1 MRSEIGWIEKM
12 MKSCKEICFYLGFVW
27 FCVAVLLLRSGFSQ
41 SASWSLEDC
50 ISYARQNNLSVRS
63 SYLKTLA
70 EEEDYLQSRSQLL
83 PEIGFNTGQNLSY
96 KNENGGGVYSGTY
109 DLSASWSLTCGKLLN
124 DVRQK
129 DLSRKIAQTDYLATQ
144 DGVMLSIVQAYVEC
158 LYAREA
164 LKTNE
169 ASLVLADSLL
179 KRAERM
185 FTAGS
190 LSQVDLSLFYN
201 QKAEC
206 QYQKVLSEN
215 AFAKSKL
222 TLKQLLELKEEVEIA
237 DIDVSEDYVMRSV
250 LSTEYVYGK
259 ALDFVPQIVMAQ
271 QNSDLAS
278 LALKSAKLSYLPT
291 FRLSAGVNTGYNSSS
306 SLSLSRQLESS
317 FYENIG
323 LNISI
328 PIYSR
333 RSNKTA
339 VNTAKI
345 NMLQQQNELEI
356 AKKDIYKTI
365 DGLRLELVNYQSS
378 LAAAKTGLAASEESY
393 ELVCKQFDLG
403 LKTTFELLSQSN
415 DLFSAKQNVLQI
427 KYQALIR
434 ILLLKYYGNEE
445 VKL

>member
-1 MRSEIGWIEKM
+1 M
-12 MKSCKEICFYLGFVW
+12 MKSWKGICFYLGFVW
-27 FCVAVLLLRSGFSQ
+27 FCGAVLTNRSAFSQ
-41 SASWSLEDC
+41 SSPWSLEDC
-50 ISYARQNNLSVRS
+50 ISYARQNNLNVRR
-63 SYLKTLA
+63 SYLKTLVQ
-70 EEEDYLQSRSQLL
+70 EEDYLQSRSQLL
-83 PEIGFNTGQNLSY
+83 PEVGFNTGQNFSY
-96 KNENGGGVYSGTY
+96 TNKSGTGVYSGTY

-124 DVRQK
+124 DIKQK

-144 DGVMLSIVQAYVEC
+144 DEIMLSIVQAYVEC

-169 ASLVLADSLL
+169 ASLLLSDSLL
-179 KRAERM
+179 KRAEKM
-185 FTAGS
+185 FELGS
-190 LSQVDLSLFYN
+190 ISQVDLSLFSN
-201 QKAEC
+201 QKANYR
-206 QYQKVLSEN
+206 YQKVQAEN
-215 AFAKSKL
+215 ALVKNKL
-222 TLKQLLELKEEVEIA
+222 ALKQLLELKENMEIA
-237 DIDVSEDYVMRSV
+237 DMEVSEDYVMSPV
-250 LSTEYVYGK
+250 LSTEYLYDK
-259 ALDFVPQIVMAQ
+259 ALNFVPQLVMAQ

-278 LALKSAKLSYLPT
+278 LAMKSAKLSYLPT

-328 PIYSR
+328 PIYSK

-345 NMLQQQNELEI
+345 NMLQQENELEMV
-356 AKKDIYKTI
+356 KKDIYKTI
-365 DGLRLELVNYQSS
+365 DELRLELVNYQSS
-378 LAAAKTGLAASEESY
+378 LVAAKAGLEASEESY
-393 ELVCKQFDLG
+393 KLVSKQFDLG

-415 DLFSAKQNVLQI
+415 DLFSAKQNLLQT

>member
-1 MRSEIGWIEKM
+1 M
-12 MKSCKEICFYLGFVW
+12 MKSWKGICFYLGFVW
-27 FCVAVLLLRSGFSQ
+27 FCGAVLTNRSAFSQ
-41 SASWSLEDC
+41 SSPWSLEDC
-50 ISYARQNNLSVRS
+50 ISYARQNNLNVRR
-63 SYLKTLA
+63 SYLKTLVQ
-70 EEEDYLQSRSQLL
+70 EEDYLQSRSQLL
-83 PEIGFNTGQNLSY
+83 PEVGFNTGQNFSY
-96 KNENGGGVYSGTY
+96 TNKSGTGVYSGTY

-124 DVRQK
+124 NIKQK

-144 DGVMLSIVQAYVEC
+144 DEIMLSIVQAYVEC

-169 ASLVLADSLL
+169 ASLLLSDSLL
-179 KRAERM
+179 KRAEKM
-185 FTAGS
+185 FELGS
-190 LSQVDLSLFYN
+190 ISQVDLSLFSN
-201 QKAEC
+201 QKANY
-206 QYQKVLSEN
+206 QYQKVQAEN
-215 AFAKSKL
+215 ALVKSKL
-222 TLKQLLELKEEVEIA
+222 ALKQLLELKEDVEIA
-237 DIDVSEDYVMRSV
+237 DMEVSEDYVMNPV
-250 LSTEYVYGK
+250 PSTEYLYDK
-259 ALDFVPQIVMAQ
+259 ALNFVPQLVMAQ

-291 FRLSAGVNTGYNSSS
+291 FRLSAGVNTGYNSNS

-328 PIYSR
+328 PIYSK

-345 NMLQQQNELEI
+345 NMLQQENELEMV
-356 AKKDIYKTI
+356 KKDIYKTI
-365 DGLRLELVNYQSS
+365 DELRLELVNYQSS
-378 LAAAKTGLAASEESY
+378 LVAAKAGLEASEESY
-393 ELVCKQFDLG
+393 KLVSKQFDLG
-403 LKTTFELLSQSN
+403 LKTTFELLSQRN
-415 DLFSAKQNVLQI
+415 DLFSAKQNLLQT

>member
-1 MRSEIGWIEKM
+1 M
-12 MKSCKEICFYLGFVW
+12 
-27 FCVAVLLLRSGFSQ
+27 
-41 SASWSLEDC
+41 EDC
-50 ISYARQNNLSVRS
+50 ISYARQNNLNIRR
-63 SYLKTLA
+63 SYLKTLVQ
-70 EEEDYLQSRSQLL
+70 EEDYLQSRSQLL
-83 PEIGFNTGQNLSY
+83 PEVGFNTGQNFSY
-96 KNENGGGVYSGTY
+96 TNKSGTGVYSGTY

-124 DVRQK
+124 DIKQK

-144 DGVMLSIVQAYVEC
+144 DEIMLSIVQAYVEC

-169 ASLVLADSLL
+169 ASLLLSDSLL
-179 KRAERM
+179 KRAEKM
-185 FTAGS
+185 FEMGS
-190 LSQVDLSLFYN
+190 ISQVDLSLFSN
-201 QKAEC
+201 QKASC
-206 QYQKVLSEN
+206 QYQKVQAEN
-215 AFAKSKL
+215 ALVKSKL
-222 TLKQLLELKEEVEIA
+222 ALKQLLELKENVEIA
-237 DIDVSEDYVMRSV
+237 DMEVSEDYVMSPV
-250 LSTEYVYGK
+250 LSTEYLYDK
-259 ALDFVPQIVMAQ
+259 ALNFVPQLVMAQ

-278 LALKSAKLSYLPT
+278 LAMKSAKLSYFPT
-291 FRLSAGVNTGYNSSS
+291 FRLSAGVNTGYNSNS

-328 PIYSR
+328 PIYSK

-345 NMLQQQNELEI
+345 NMLQQENELEMV
-356 AKKDIYKTI
+356 KKDIYKTI
-365 DGLRLELVNYQSS
+365 DELRLELVNYQSS
-378 LAAAKTGLAASEESY
+378 LVAAKAGLEASEESY
-393 ELVCKQFDLG
+393 KLVSKQFDLG

-415 DLFSAKQNVLQI
+415 DLFSAKQNLLQT

>member
-1 MRSEIGWIEKM
+1 M
-12 MKSCKEICFYLGFVW
+12 GFVW
-27 FCVAVLLLRSGFSQ
+27 FCGAVLTNRSAFSQ
-41 SASWSLEDC
+41 SSPWSLEDC
-50 ISYARQNNLSVRS
+50 ISYARQNNLNIRR
-63 SYLKTLA
+63 SYLKTLVQ
-70 EEEDYLQSRSQLL
+70 EEDYLQSRSQLL
-83 PEIGFNTGQNLSY
+83 PEVGFNTGQNFSY
-96 KNENGGGVYSGTY
+96 TNKSGTGVYSGTY

-124 DVRQK
+124 DIKQK

-144 DGVMLSIVQAYVEC
+144 DEIMLSIVQAYVEC

-169 ASLVLADSLL
+169 ASLLLSDSLL
-179 KRAERM
+179 KRAEKM
-185 FTAGS
+185 FEMGS
-190 LSQVDLSLFYN
+190 ISQVDLSLFSN
-201 QKAEC
+201 QKASC
-206 QYQKVLSEN
+206 QYQKVQAEN
-215 AFAKSKL
+215 ALVKSKL
-222 TLKQLLELKEEVEIA
+222 ALKQLLELKENVEIA
-237 DIDVSEDYVMRSV
+237 DMEVSEDYVMSPV
-250 LSTEYVYGK
+250 LSTEYLYDK
-259 ALDFVPQIVMAQ
+259 ALNFVPQLVMAQ

-278 LALKSAKLSYLPT
+278 LAMKSAKLSYFPT
-291 FRLSAGVNTGYNSSS
+291 FRLSAGVNTGYNSNS

-328 PIYSR
+328 PIYSK

-345 NMLQQQNELEI
+345 NMLQQENELEMV
-356 AKKDIYKTI
+356 KKDIYKTI
-365 DGLRLELVNYQSS
+365 DELRLELVNYQSS
-378 LAAAKTGLAASEESY
+378 LVAAKAGLEASEESY
-393 ELVCKQFDLG
+393 KLVSKQFDLG

-415 DLFSAKQNVLQI
+415 DLFSAKQNLLQT

>member
-1 MRSEIGWIEKM
+1 
-12 MKSCKEICFYLGFVW
+12 MKSWKGICFYLGFVW
-27 FCVAVLLLRSGFSQ
+27 FCGAVLTNRSAFSQ
-41 SASWSLEDC
+41 SSPWSLEDC
-50 ISYARQNNLSVRS
+50 ISYARQNNLNVRR
-63 SYLKTLA
+63 SYLKTLVQ
-70 EEEDYLQSRSQLL
+70 EEDYLQSRSQLL
-83 PEIGFNTGQNLSY
+83 PEVGFNTGQNFSY
-96 KNENGGGVYSGTY
+96 TNKSGTGVYSGTY

-124 DVRQK
+124 DIKQK

-144 DGVMLSIVQAYVEC
+144 DEIMLSIVQAYVEC

-169 ASLVLADSLL
+169 ASLLLSDSLL
-179 KRAERM
+179 KRAEKM
-185 FTAGS
+185 FELGS
-190 LSQVDLSLFYN
+190 ISQVDLSLFSN
-201 QKAEC
+201 QKASC
-206 QYQKVLSEN
+206 QYQKVQAEN
-215 AFAKSKL
+215 ALVKSKL
-222 TLKQLLELKEEVEIA
+222 ALKQLLELKENVEIA
-237 DIDVSEDYVMRSV
+237 DMEVSEDYVMSPV
-250 LSTEYVYGK
+250 LSTEYLYDK
-259 ALDFVPQIVMAQ
+259 ALNFVPQLVMAQ

-306 SLSLSRQLESS
+306 SLSLSKQLETS
-317 FYENIG
+317 FYENVG

-328 PIYSR
+328 PIYSK

-345 NMLQQQNELEI
+345 NMLQQENELEMV
-356 AKKDIYKTI
+356 KKDIYKTI
-365 DGLRLELVNYQSS
+365 DELRLELVNYQSS
-378 LAAAKTGLAASEESY
+378 LVAAKAGLEASEESY
-393 ELVCKQFDLG
+393 KLVSKQFDLG

-415 DLFSAKQNVLQI
+415 DLFSAKQNLLQT